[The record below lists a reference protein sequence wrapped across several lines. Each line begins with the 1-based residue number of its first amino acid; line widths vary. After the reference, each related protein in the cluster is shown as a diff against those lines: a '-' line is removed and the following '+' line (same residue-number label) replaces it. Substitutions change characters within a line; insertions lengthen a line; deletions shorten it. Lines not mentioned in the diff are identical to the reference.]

1 MDHRQC
7 LSGGPVARDDTDNAS
22 AAEIGLSGL
31 QRQGGYVYEEFLPQL
46 KGDKAHK
53 VYREMRDNDPVV
65 GGVMFAIDMLLR
77 GVTWRVEPAS
87 DKPEDEEVAEF
98 VNGCLS
104 DMSMTWADTISE
116 ITTFLP
122 FGWSYHEIVYKR
134 RAGHKN
140 DDGATSRYDDGKIG
154 WRKFA
159 PRAQESW
166 DTWEFDDSTGDLK
179 GMWQR
184 AWPNYDR
191 VLIPIEK
198 ALLFRTVSNKNNP
211 EGRSMLRN
219 AYRPWYFKKRIEEIE
234 GVGVE
239 RDLAGL
245 PIAYV
250 DPKILKSTATP
261 EEKAMLDHIKRLA
274 INVRRDRQEAVVFPL
289 VYDDSGNLLYKF
301 ELLSTGGTRQF
312 PTDAIIARYNQQIAM
327 TVLADFIL
335 LGHEKVGSFALSSD
349 KTNLFG
355 TALGTFLDGI
365 CEVFNRYAIPRL
377 VRLNGWSDEQLPT
390 LVHGDIEK
398 PDLASLGQYLT
409 ALAGAGAPLFPD
421 EKLDQYLREA
431 ASLPINDEVGEQ
443 QSDDAGPPEP
453 TLPGDQEGEKGST
466 GLKPEDFFG
475 A

>member
-1 MDHRQC
+1 M
-7 LSGGPVARDDTDNAS
+7 ADTEPKIQ
-22 AAEIGLSGL
+22 AEIGLSGL
-31 QRQGGYVYEEFLPQL
+31 QRQGGYIYEEFLPQL
-46 KGDKAHK
+46 RGEKAHK
-53 VYREMRDNDPVV
+53 VYREMRDNDPIV
-65 GGVMFAIDMLLR
+65 GGVLFAIDMLLR

-87 DKPEDEEVAEF
+87 TKPEDEEVAEF
-98 VNGCLS
+98 VNGCLA
-104 DMSMTWADTISE
+104 DMSMTWSDTISE
-116 ITTFLP
+116 VTTFLP
-122 FGWSYHEIVYKR
+122 FGWSFQEIVYKR
-134 RAGHKN
+134 RSGYKE
-140 DDGATSRYDDGKIG
+140 DGAASSRYDDGKIG

-166 DTWEFDDSTGDLK
+166 DTWEFDEETGDLK

-184 AWPNYDR
+184 AWPTFDR
-191 VLIPIEK
+191 VFIPIEK
-198 ALLFRTVSNKNNP
+198 GLLFRTVSNKSNP

-250 DPKILKSTATP
+250 DPRILKSTATP
-261 EEKAMLDHIKRLA
+261 EEKSMLEHIKKLA

-289 VYDDSGNLLYKF
+289 VYDDNNNLLYKF

-312 PTDAIIARYNQQIAM
+312 PTDNIINRYNQQIAM

-335 LGHEKVGSFALSSD
+335 LGHEQVGSFALSSD
-349 KTNLFG
+349 KTNLFAQ
-355 TALGTFLDGI
+355 ALGTFLDTI
-365 CEVFNRYAIPRL
+365 AEVFNRYAIPRL
-377 VRLNGWSDEQLPT
+377 IRLNGWSDEQLPT

-398 PDLASLGQYLT
+398 PDLAALGGYIT

-421 EKLDQYLREA
+421 DKLDQYLREA
-431 ASLPINDEVGEQ
+431 GSLPITDEVGEQ
-443 QSDDAGPPEP
+443 QSEEANAGDGPPEP
-453 TLPGDQEGEKGST
+453 TMQGQEGEKGSA
-466 GLKPEDFFG
+466 GLKPEDFYG